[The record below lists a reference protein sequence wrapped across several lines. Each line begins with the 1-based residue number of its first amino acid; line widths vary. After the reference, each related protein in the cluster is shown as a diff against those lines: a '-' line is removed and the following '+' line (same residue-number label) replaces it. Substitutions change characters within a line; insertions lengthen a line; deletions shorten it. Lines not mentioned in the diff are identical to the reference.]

1 MYKKY
6 SIKTTKN
13 KSDAGKTMSDDSQE
27 LSTPTTMGTTAPE
40 KLTGTECEQKS
51 IVVETFDDLDLKMD
65 LLKGIY
71 AYGFENPTQI

>member
-1 MYKKY
+1 LVTEVCYKIKFSEIIMYKKY

-40 KLTGTECEQKS
+40 KLTGTECE
-51 IVVETFDDLDLKMD
+51 
-65 LLKGIY
+65 
-71 AYGFENPTQI
+71 

>member
-40 KLTGTECEQKS
+40 KLTGTECE
-51 IVVETFDDLDLKMD
+51 
-65 LLKGIY
+65 
-71 AYGFENPTQI
+71 